1 LLSVLSK
8 VKLAKVLWLMCLLVA
23 MLSLALTAPLLI
35 SLVDDL
41 ALANQNSQSSEGVEL
56 IRPLTKN
63 LAVHRGLTNRIRNG
77 DMSAKTARQAAASNV
92 NDAIRGLNSH
102 YADAPETLKWL
113 NIVDQAWQ
121 DIRSSADNPLGDSR
135 AIFGEHSML
144 ISRILVQADRLGSG
158 TEAGNV
164 AGLISLRSDFLSMSE
179 LTGQVRGLGA
189 GHIAS
194 KGADLSVIGDLR
206 VLAESLKSRTISA
219 GQTADQLRLSGLAQI
234 ASSIENANQNIE
246 SYLAVIHNISENPA
260 NFNAGEYFG
269 KGTEVIQGLGKTL
282 ALTSKALNND
292 FEINIANSSRQSW
305 LIGGIVTFFVTII
318 IAAFAFVIAHINQ
331 QLQIMSTDISRAA
344 RGSLGQMTAATGAD
358 EFSGVRRHFTSAM
371 EAVSSLI
378 EDIRATEDNLGTY
391 LHFFIEN
398 VDECKELVQQQ
409 DNDLEI
415 IASNSLGLG
424 EDSVKLNAEAQSLK
438 NAFALT
444 NQSTIVAREASSA
457 SVVHIERLHISMT
470 DTVKDMTALVERSK
484 QIDGMVSVI
493 QAIAEQTNLLA
504 LNAAIEAARA
514 GEQGRG
520 FAVVADEVRTLASRT
535 QTSTGEIQSI
545 VNNLQNEFQTMSQAV
560 ASNADTVFGA
570 VEQAKSAGHEC
581 EKIAEQVIQLSDV
594 SAAIATISE
603 SQKSEAQSIASRIGA
618 LNSSREII
626 HSTLEETKRNS
637 RDVINTLESLNTK
650 TAQFELG

>member
-1 LLSVLSK
+1 MLSLLSK

-23 MLSLALTAPLLI
+23 MLSLALTAPLII

-41 ALANQNSQSSEGVEL
+41 TVANQNSQSSEGVEL

-77 DMSAKTARQAAASNV
+77 DMSAKTARQTAANNV
-92 NDAIRGLNSH
+92 NDAIRSLNSH

-113 NIVDQAWQ
+113 NIVEQAWQ
-121 DIRSSADNPLGDSR
+121 DIRSVADKPLGDTR
-135 AIFGEHSML
+135 AIFGQHSML
-144 ISRILVQADRLGSG
+144 ISRILVQADRLGTG
-158 TEAGNV
+158 TEAGEV
-164 AGLISLRSDFLSMSE
+164 ESLISLRSDFLSMSE

-206 VLAESLKSRTISA
+206 VLSESLKSRAVSA
-219 GQTADQLRLSGLAQI
+219 GQTADQLRLSGLDQI
-234 ASSIENANQNIE
+234 ASSIEDANQNIE
-246 SYLAVIHNISENPA
+246 NYLAVIDNISETPA
-260 NFNAGEYFG
+260 NFNASEYFG
-269 KGTEVIQGLGKTL
+269 KGTEVIKGLGKTL
-282 ALTSKALNND
+282 DLTSNALHSD
-292 FEINIANSSRQSW
+292 LEISIATSSRHSW
-305 LIGGIVTFFVTII
+305 LIGGVVTFFVTII

-331 QLQIMSTDISRAA
+331 QLKIMNTDISRAA
-344 RGSLGQMTAATGAD
+344 SGSLGHMTAATGSD
-358 EFSGVRRHFTSAM
+358 EFSGLRRHFTSAM
-371 EAVSSLI
+371 GAVSKLI
-378 EDIRATEDNLGTY
+378 EEIRATEDNLGAY
-391 LHFFIEN
+391 LHFFIGN
-398 VDECKELVQQQ
+398 VDECKKLVQEQ

-415 IASNSLGLG
+415 IATNSLGLG
-424 EDSVKLNAEAQSLK
+424 EDSVKLHAEAQSLK
-438 NAFALT
+438 NAFAQT

-560 ASNADTVFGA
+560 SKNADTVFGA
-570 VEQAKSAGHEC
+570 VEQAKSAGDEC
-581 EKIAEQVIQLSDV
+581 QKIAEQVIQLSNV

-603 SQKSEAQSIASRIGA
+603 SQKSEAQSIASRIST
-618 LNSSREII
+618 LSTSREII

-637 RDVINTLESLNTK
+637 QDVINTLESLNTK

>member
-1 LLSVLSK
+1 LFSLLSK
-8 VKLAKVLWLMCLLVA
+8 VKLAKVLWLICFVFA
-23 MLSLALTAPLLI
+23 MLSLALTAPIII
-35 SLVDDL
+35 SLIDEL
-41 ALANQNSQSSEGVEL
+41 AIANQKSQSSEGVEL

-63 LAVHRGLTNRIRNG
+63 LAVHRGLTNRLRNG
-77 DMSAKTARQAAASNV
+77 DMSAKTARQAAANNV

-102 YADAPETLKWL
+102 YAGAPETLEWIK
-113 NIVDQAWQ
+113 IVEQAWQ
-121 DIRSSADNPLGDSR
+121 DIRSSADNTSADTR

-144 ISRILVQADRLGSG
+144 ISRILIQADRLGTG
-158 TEAGNV
+158 TESGNV
-164 AGLISLRSDFLSMSE
+164 ESLISLRSDYLSMSE
-179 LTGQVRGLGA
+179 LTGQIRGLGA

-194 KGADLSVIGDLR
+194 QGADLSVIGDLR
-206 VLAESLKSRTISA
+206 VLSESLKSRAISA
-219 GQTADQLRLSGLAQI
+219 DQAADRLRLNGLNEI
-234 ASSIENANQNIE
+234 ASSIEDANNDIE
-246 SYLAVIHNISENPA
+246 TYLAVIESVSESPENS
-260 NFNAGEYFG
+260 NAGAYFG
-269 KGTEVIQGLGKTL
+269 QGTEVIEGLGKTL
-282 ALTSKALNND
+282 ALTSEALHND
-292 FEINIANSSRQSW
+292 FATSITSSSRQSW

-318 IAAFAFVIAHINQ
+318 ITAFSFVIAHINQ
-331 QLQIMSTDISRAA
+331 QLKIMNSDISRAA
-344 RGSLGQMTAATGAD
+344 SGNLGHMTAANGAD
-358 EFSGVRRHFTSAM
+358 EFAGLRKHFNNAM
-371 EAVSSLI
+371 GAVSNLI
-378 EDIRATEDNLGTY
+378 GEIRSTENNLGAY
-391 LHFFIEN
+391 LHFFIDN
-398 VDECKELVQQQ
+398 VDDCKKLVQEQ
-409 DNDLEI
+409 DKDLEI
-415 IASNSLGLG
+415 IATNSLGLG
-424 EDSVKLNAEAQSLK
+424 EDSVKLYTETLSLK
-438 NAFALT
+438 NAFAQT

-545 VNNLQNEFQTMSQAV
+545 VSNLQNEFQTMSQAV
-560 ASNADTVFGA
+560 ASNAETVFGA
-570 VEQAKSAGHEC
+570 VEQAKSAGQEC

-603 SQKSEAQSIASRIGA
+603 SQKAEAQSIASRIGT

-626 HSTLEETKRNS
+626 HTTLEETKRNS
-637 RDVINTLESLNTK
+637 QDVINTLGALSSK

>member
-1 LLSVLSK
+1 VLSLLSK

-23 MLSLALTAPLLI
+23 MLSLALTAPLII
-35 SLVDDL
+35 SLIDDL
-41 ALANQNSQSSEGVEL
+41 TVANQNSQSSEGVEL

-77 DMSAKTARQAAASNV
+77 DMSAKTARQTAANNV
-92 NDAIRGLNSH
+92 NDAIRSLNSH

-113 NIVDQAWQ
+113 NIVEQAWQ
-121 DIRSSADNPLGDSR
+121 DIRLSADKPLGDTR
-135 AIFGEHSML
+135 TIFGQHSML
-144 ISRILVQADRLGSG
+144 ISRILVQADRLGTG
-158 TEAGNV
+158 TEAGEV
-164 AGLISLRSDFLSMSE
+164 ESLISLRSDFLSMSE
-179 LTGQVRGLGA
+179 LAGQVRGLGA

-206 VLAESLKSRTISA
+206 VLSESLKSRAVSA
-219 GQTADQLRLSGLAQI
+219 GQTADQLRLSGLDQI
-234 ASSIENANQNIE
+234 ASSIEEANQNIE
-246 SYLAVIHNISENPA
+246 TYLNVIDNVSKNPA
-260 NFNAGEYFG
+260 NFNASEYFG
-269 KGTEVIQGLGKTL
+269 KGTEVIKGLGKTL
-282 ALTSKALNND
+282 DLTSNALHSD
-292 FEINIANSSRQSW
+292 LETSIASSSRHSW

-318 IAAFAFVIAHINQ
+318 IAAFSFVIAHINQ
-331 QLQIMSTDISRAA
+331 QLQIMNTDISRAA
-344 RGSLGQMTAATGAD
+344 SGSLGHMTAATGSD
-358 EFSGVRRHFTSAM
+358 EFSGLRRHFTSAM
-371 EAVSSLI
+371 GAVSKLI
-378 EDIRATEDNLGTY
+378 EEIRATEGNLGAY
-391 LHFFIEN
+391 LHFFIGN
-398 VDECKELVQQQ
+398 VDECKKLVQQQ
-409 DNDLEI
+409 DNDFEI
-415 IASNSLGLG
+415 IANNSLELG
-424 EDSVKLNAEAQSLK
+424 EDSVKLHAEAQSLK
-438 NAFALT
+438 NAFAQT

-545 VNNLQNEFQTMSQAV
+545 VSNLQNEFQAMSQAV
-560 ASNADTVFGA
+560 SNNANTVFGA
-570 VEQAKSAGHEC
+570 VEQAKSAGNEC
-581 EKIAEQVIQLSDV
+581 QKIAEQVNLLSGI

-637 RDVINTLESLNTK
+637 RDVINTLESLNAK